1 MAQAGASRF
10 GEAFDVAPCEQVAR
24 HLAVLFERRD
34 HPQRFVALGFDIVE
48 RSPEHGRV
56 ANGAIGKSPIQALD
70 FAFLSR
76 AASCAAPWL
85 WRRSLR
91 SYSERD
97 RADPVA
103 ASSAAGERECAL
115 RGYRR

>member
-70 FAFLSR
+70 FAFCL
-76 AASCAAPWL
+76 AQLLAQLLGFGGVHFGLIP
-85 WRRSLR
+85 
-91 SYSERD
+91 
-97 RADPVA
+97 
-103 ASSAAGERECAL
+103 SAIEQTP
-115 RGYRR
+115 